1 TEAISM
7 LQKKLDLHPVKN
19 TSLIEIKAKSDKP
32 EEAAR
37 IANAVAAAYKD
48 HRLAQWRERSQSGVR
63 LLEDRYKDQEE
74 RIREAQ
80 AKVVKLGA
88 ELGIQNSIANA
99 SASKTDTKE
108 PEPPKQSRPPTPAAE

>member
-1 TEAISM
+1 
-7 LQKKLDLHPVKN
+7 
-19 TSLIEIKAKSDKP
+19 
-32 EEAAR
+32 
-37 IANAVAAAYKD
+37 KD

-63 LLEDRYKDQEE
+63 LLEDQYKDQEE

-88 ELGIQNSIANA
+88 ELGIQDSIANA

-108 PEPPKQSRPPTPAAE
+108 PKPRKQSRPPAPAAEPPPEVQTCDHAFSTFSLNISDVSFKLAMASLEKGQMP